1 MRTSDLQLP
10 LLSIIILIVFEDTV
24 SSLNQI
30 YTQFRVSCILLTNP
44 RNASVI

>member
-30 YTQFRVSCILLTNP
+30 YTQFRVSFIPFN
-44 RNASVI
+44 